1 MKDFVESRPGIGRGS
16 RGAAARPPAGAS
28 VAEFPDPT
36 RRRALLILPV
46 MLALGACGQKGALF
60 LPEGEGDGEE
70 ARALPVPESTA

>member
-1 MKDFVESRPGIGRGS
+1 MKDFVESRPAVDRGS
-16 RGAAARPPAGAS
+16 RGAAACPPAGAT
-28 VAEFPDPT
+28 VVGTPHPT

-60 LPEGEGDGEE
+60 LPEGEGEE